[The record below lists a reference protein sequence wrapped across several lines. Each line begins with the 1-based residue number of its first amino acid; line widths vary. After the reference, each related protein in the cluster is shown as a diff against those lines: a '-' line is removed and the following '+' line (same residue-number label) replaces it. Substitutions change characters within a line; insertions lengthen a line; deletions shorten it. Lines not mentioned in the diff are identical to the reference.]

1 MFSTRLRRARKAAG
15 LSLRDVGARV
25 GLSHAAIKKYE
36 DGVAM
41 PASDMLLAL
50 ARALNV
56 RAEYFFRPELVELEG
71 VDYRKRSTLP
81 KKRLDAITHELL
93 DQVERRLELE
103 NLFPTPPIQ
112 AFSPVAGLPAEVAA
126 LEDIERVADRV
137 RAAWKLG
144 LDPIPDLIDLLE
156 AHGVRV
162 FMVDAE
168 AGHKFDGLAARV
180 GGVPIVVVGRH
191 WPGDRQRFTLAHEL
205 GHLVLNGR
213 LAAALAEEAACNRFA
228 GAFLFPAASVVQK
241 LGKHR
246 NAVELQELALL
257 KEEFGLSMSGILFR
271 LRDLGIVSPAYRE
284 AQAKLFSMKGWHVRE
299 PGAMYRTEKA
309 HLFEQLV
316 YHALA
321 EDYIGEAKAAE
332 LLNLSLDAF
341 RRVRSMGSAEESLRA
356 ADGQ

>member
-15 LSLRDVGARV
+15 LSLRDVGGLV

-41 PASDMLLAL
+41 PASDVLLAL
-50 ARALNV
+50 SRALNV

-71 VDYRKRSTLP
+71 VEYRKRGTLP

-103 NLFPTPPIQ
+103 NLFPTPPVQ
-112 AFSPVAGLPAEVAA
+112 TFSTVSGLPAEVTA
-126 LEDIERVADRV
+126 LDDIERAAECV

-144 LDPIPDLIDLLE
+144 LDPIPDLIDLME
-156 AHGVRV
+156 SQGIRV
-162 FMVDAE
+162 FMLDAE
-168 AGHKFDGLAARV
+168 AGQKFDGLAAHV
-180 GGVPIVVVGRH
+180 GGMPIVVVGRH

-213 LAAALAEEAACNRFA
+213 LADGLAEEAACNRFA

-241 LGKHR
+241 FGMHR

-271 LRDLGIVSPAYRE
+271 LRDLGIVSPAYRDM
-284 AQAKLFSMKGWHVRE
+284 QAKLFSMKGWHVHE
-299 PGAMYRTEKA
+299 PGTTYRTEKA

-316 YHALA
+316 FHALA
-321 EDYIGEAKAAE
+321 EEYIGEAKAAE
-332 LLNLSLDAF
+332 LLNLSLDTF
-341 RRVRSMGSAEESLRA
+341 RRVRSMDSAEESLRA